1 MGRVERP
8 AKESDP
14 ARSRRK
20 LGAVHGPMLPVGQRL
35 AAVTTAPYIAPDLR
49 RRRIFGPRGGLCN
62 LRMTE
67 VTMTGLYSTLPMW
80 LNIYRRDHRK
90 HPPIAPETR
99 LPPEIIP
106 SLARVMRL
114 SEAKTSE

>member
-1 MGRVERP
+1 
-8 AKESDP
+8 
-14 ARSRRK
+14 
-20 LGAVHGPMLPVGQRL
+20 
-35 AAVTTAPYIAPDLR
+35 
-49 RRRIFGPRGGLCN
+49 
-62 LRMTE
+62 
-67 VTMTGLYSTLPMW
+67 MTGLYSTLPMW